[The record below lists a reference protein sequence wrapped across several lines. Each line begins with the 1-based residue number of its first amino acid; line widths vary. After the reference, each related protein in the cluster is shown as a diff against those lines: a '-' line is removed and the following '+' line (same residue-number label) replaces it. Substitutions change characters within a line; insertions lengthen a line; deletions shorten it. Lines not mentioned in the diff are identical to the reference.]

1 MLEKDLR
8 LQRKNCRLSWL
19 SAKGSPAHKGNFF
32 KHHGGRDAVKRPPL
46 SALRFLHLEGP
57 VMASTWQWGVIPIG
71 RLEA

>member
-46 SALRFLHLEGP
+46 SALRLP
-57 VMASTWQWGVIPIG
+57 NVQ
-71 RLEA
+71 